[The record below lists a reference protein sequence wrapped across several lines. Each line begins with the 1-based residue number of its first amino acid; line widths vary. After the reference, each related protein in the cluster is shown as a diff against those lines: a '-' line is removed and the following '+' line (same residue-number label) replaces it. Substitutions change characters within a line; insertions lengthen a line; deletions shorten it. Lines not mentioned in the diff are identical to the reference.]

1 MNFPSV
7 EFLGT
12 SPEFRKK
19 KKKKNVAQAGQPDK
33 TSHEEISRGGR
44 ARTAKKCTKK
54 CAARAKWL
62 FSFLI
67 FFQVLVAV
75 AHLAR
80 EHTSLHSQ

>member
-19 KKKKNVAQAGQPDK
+19 KKKKNVAQAGQPHK
-33 TSHEEISRGGR
+33 RSHKDISRGGR

-54 CAARAKWL
+54 GATLAKLL
-62 FSFLI
+62 FCFLNL
-67 FFQVLVAV
+67 FFTFL
-75 AHLAR
+75 LP
-80 EHTSLHSQ
+80 LP